1 MEDREN
7 ITCTQCNG
15 PGRLCYM
22 GTICSVECLVRY
34 AEKAGRRETM
44 RVMQRVAD
52 AALSRVR
59 HNTMEQCIQSINWAA
74 DKQG

>member
-1 MEDREN
+1 MQAREG
-7 ITCTQCNG
+7 ITCPQCNG

-22 GTICSVECLVRY
+22 GTICSTECLVSH
-34 AEKAGRRETM
+34 AEQVGRREAL
-44 RVMQRVAD
+44 RVMQCVAG

-59 HNTMEQCIQSINWAA
+59 HNTIEQCIQSINWAA